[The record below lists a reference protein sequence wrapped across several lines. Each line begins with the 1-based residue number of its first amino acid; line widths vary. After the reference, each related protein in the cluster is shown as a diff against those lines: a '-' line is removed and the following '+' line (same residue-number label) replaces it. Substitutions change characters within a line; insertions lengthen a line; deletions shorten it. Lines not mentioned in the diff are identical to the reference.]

1 MSKTNKPRAGS
12 RVMSKLLGQAT
23 DVAAGVIISSVVVSS
38 GHYHL
43 TTHHEDGL
51 NSLPH
56 LQFRHTLTGRYPLM
70 WTGGCELWACRSR
83 MIPSWNRMRISNLEY
98 QQSLS
103 SLHSHLNGCLDW
115 SRVSF
120 LVPLSS
126 ASSFRSGHSSSYIS
140 GEAFKFLRT
149 PRSLAGRCQVCSK
162 NIEAGGRAE
171 H

>member
-1 MSKTNKPRAGS
+1 MSKTNKPRAGP
-12 RVMSKLLGQAT
+12 RVMSRLLGQAM

-56 LQFRHTLTGRYPLM
+56 LPFRHTLTRRCPLM

-98 QQSLS
+98 SINRV
-103 SLHSHLNGCLDW
+103 SHLFTLTLMVVLIGVVF
-115 SRVSF
+115 RFSF
-120 LVPLSS
+120 PFHLLCPSVPVI
-126 ASSFRSGHSSSYIS
+126 APPYIS
-140 GEAFKFLRT
+140 GEAFKFLRN
-149 PRSLAGRCQVCSK
+149 PPLSRRAVPSLFQER
-162 NIEAGGRAE
+162 
-171 H
+171 